1 MSDFTLYIER
11 DVNNFYRDPILYQ
24 EVGIKINKFSN
35 EELLFFKY
43 FHEKTNVFPK
53 SILIL
58 NNFMF
63 YFIDGKN
70 YAEVNQ
76 HITSFRRNIKHKK
89 ILFIYVEDVLINL
102 IHRFFPNIY
111 IYDLFIL
118 EGKAT
123 PEVCIT
129 VLSYRE
135 RGIAI
140 GRNGDYIKT
149 VNKILEKFIDFKE
162 RNVTVSCVVHHEG

>member
-1 MSDFTLYIER
+1 MSDFKLYIEKNI
-11 DVNNFYRDPILYQ
+11 DNSYQDPILYQ

-35 EELLFFKY
+35 EELLIFKY
-43 FHEKTNVFPK
+43 FHEKTNMFPK

-58 NNFMF
+58 NNFIF

-70 YAEVNQ
+70 YAEVNK
-76 HITSFRRNIKHKK
+76 HIVNFRRNIKHKK

-111 IYDLFIL
+111 IYDLFII
-118 EGKAT
+118 ESKAI

-129 VLSYRE
+129 LLSYRE

-140 GRNGDYIKT
+140 GRKGDYIKT

-162 RNVTVSCVVHHEG
+162 GNVTISCRVQT

>member
-58 NNFMF
+58 NNLCFTLLT
-63 YFIDGKN
+63 
-70 YAEVNQ
+70 A
-76 HITSFRRNIKHKK
+76 K
-89 ILFIYVEDVLINL
+89 IML
-102 IHRFFPNIY
+102 
-111 IYDLFIL
+111 
-118 EGKAT
+118 K
-123 PEVCIT
+123 
-129 VLSYRE
+129 
-135 RGIAI
+135 
-140 GRNGDYIKT
+140 
-149 VNKILEKFIDFKE
+149 
-162 RNVTVSCVVHHEG
+162 